1 MTQHFNVQT
10 EAHTQKRKKKKK
22 KYNSAANNINIM
34 ACGPMAAGLSCG
46 LRVMSD
52 VQGVVLAVSKSLP
65 AGGTS
70 V

>member
-10 EAHTQKRKKKKK
+10 EAHTQKRKKKK